1 MGRIKMKFDGVWYR
15 EAIEKNSYFKQY
27 ISIKN
32 KQYKISIF
40 EILNCI
46 TATDIPSRNPHFF
59 SHKGTITY
67 KKNKITFHQK
77 LSTNDI
83 SLNNWDDNIF
93 EREYEYILKENSLTL
108 IKYDRL
114 IKNKLYY
121 KVNYRRK
128 KQLNKFNEKI

>member
-1 MGRIKMKFDGVWYR
+1 MKFDGVWYS
-15 EAIEKNSYFKQY
+15 ESIKKNSYFKKY

-32 KQYKISIF
+32 EQYKISNF

-46 TATDIPSRNPHFF
+46 TANDIPSNNPHFF

-67 KKNKITFHQK
+67 KENKIIFHQK

-83 SLNNWDDNIF
+83 SLNDWDDDVID
-93 EREYEYILKENSLTL
+93 REYEYILKENSLIL

-114 IKNKLYY
+114 IKNKVYY
-121 KVNYRRK
+121 KVTYRRK